1 MSVGKIPMQGK
12 DAGPSLHDVVARWD
26 HSKLQA
32 AETMNMLTWAGLIA
46 GSTLVAIIL
55 ITVCKWVVQ
64 CKSRGRY
71 RTELQ
76 KNIWQYI

>member
-1 MSVGKIPMQGK
+1 M
-12 DAGPSLHDVVARWD
+12 
-26 HSKLQA
+26 
-32 AETMNMLTWAGLIA
+32 
-46 GSTLVAIIL
+46 AIIL

-76 KNIWQYI
+76 KNIRQYIREELATGNWRELEAPIEAETAYVTMSEAAGST